1 MFRWCVVLVA
11 GVTSPVCM
19 LYPIS
24 LMFNALHMG
33 PLPNN
38 AGDSLTLKLVRNYLT
53 GPVPNLALKT
63 YRSDVWRE
71 KIPQNQ
77 VWIPHTRQP
86 MADIWPQK
94 PYYQIE
100 PHLWLAA
107 VFPPVCWWTLMKLR
121 WKSYGNH
128 PWRWRPT
135 NAEPC
140 YGHLWSIWRVLKSG
154 GQRSHPK
161 LVMFWQVVFHGKPR
175 FSGTNFWETWKIS
188 IRWNLGNLPS
198 GFWTS

>member
-1 MFRWCVVLVA
+1 MFRRCVVLVA

-71 KIPQNQ
+71 KIPQNR
-77 VWIPHTRQP
+77 VWIPQDKTTNGRHLAPEALSKSIKT
-86 MADIWPQK
+86 
-94 PYYQIE
+94 YQIE
-100 PHLWLAA
+100 PHLWLAS
-107 VFPPVCWWTLMKLR
+107 VFPTVCW
-121 WKSYGNH
+121 
-128 PWRWRPT
+128 
-135 NAEPC
+135 
-140 YGHLWSIWRVLKSG
+140 
-154 GQRSHPK
+154 
-161 LVMFWQVVFHGKPR
+161 
-175 FSGTNFWETWKIS
+175 
-188 IRWNLGNLPS
+188 
-198 GFWTS
+198 